1 MIAAQSSKKTKSGLA
16 CVIAVLAGTLTGTLL
31 LQALWSSPVAL
42 LIPNAPGTVR
52 EHLSF
57 WTAAMASALT
67 KSAQAATQWTA
78 YKQWVSE
85 LPLLIQCFFLGRL
98 LIAGAGGLIAAVAA
112 AWAVL
117 ADDRTRPTRGRSLI
131 DGRHAVALMRKD
143 AKREVSGGTPGIH
156 LHPGVQ
162 ISSTRESRHFLVL
175 GGSGSG
181 KTQVIWQLLGEAI
194 QRRDRVIVFDPKGDF
209 YSKLP
214 GEEPCLLAPWDE
226 RSWRWDLAAD
236 CPAFAD
242 ARALAARLIPANDKD
257 PMWANASREVLVAV
271 IASLQAA
278 KGNGWTF
285 RDLRE
290 ALNSP
295 LKVLQE
301 HAAKH
306 NPEALRSLEDASK
319 TTQSILINLS
329 AFLSPIADMDRAWGD
344 SVAPTFSMRR
354 WVRGTK
360 ALPKVVVIQGSQRFE
375 QATAFLAAG
384 IFNVLAGL
392 VASPELPDSTTR
404 RIWLFLDEF
413 PQLGRLEDVGA
424 LVRLGR
430 SKGIRVVLGV
440 QDIAELRQIYGSDR
454 AEAWTSSLA
463 TSIYTR
469 LEGGSTAQWVSKRI
483 GEQEREEHSRSSTEG
498 TSGRSATD
506 QSSLRRSPTVLPVDL
521 KTLLGPRA
529 DGVDVLVDGFDSGI
543 YLVRY
548 PHQKLSAKRKPFV
561 PARWVS
567 APAQDAARAASS
579 NSDALT
585 TGLCASAFG
594 AEPTTHEDAE
604 PAPAPSRRRRW
615 VQRPSSDKQ

>member
-1 MIAAQSSKKTKSGLA
+1 MTKDESPPTKFGLA
-16 CVIAVLAGTLTGTLL
+16 CIAAIGAGALTSTIV
-31 LQALWSSPVAL
+31 LQALWSSPVTAL
-42 LIPNAPGTVR
+42 VPNAPGTVYD
-52 EHLSF
+52 HLTF
-57 WTAAMASALT
+57 WASAALSALT
-67 KSAQAATQWTA
+67 RNAHAAAQWAA
-78 YKQWVSE
+78 YKQWVTE
-85 LPLLIQCFFLGRL
+85 LPLLVRSLFIGRL
-98 LIAGAGGLIAAVAA
+98 LVAGTAGVAVAGAA
-112 AWAVL
+112 AWLVL
-117 ADDRTRPTRGRSLI
+117 ADERISPSRGRLLMKGPRALSL
-131 DGRHAVALMRKD
+131 LKKD
-143 AKREVSGGTPGIH
+143 AEREISGSTPGIH
-156 LHPGVQ
+156 LHPGVR

-181 KTQVIWQLLGEAI
+181 KTQVIWQLLGEAT
-194 QRRDRVIVFDPKGDF
+194 RRGDRVIVFDPKGDF
-209 YSKLP
+209 YSRMP
-214 GEEPCLLAPWDE
+214 GEDPCLLAPWDD
-226 RSWRWDLAAD
+226 RSSRWDLAAD

-271 IASLQAA
+271 IASLQAS
-278 KGNGWTF
+278 KGTGWTF

-295 LKVLQE
+295 LEVLQE
-301 HAAKH
+301 NAAIH
-306 NPEALRSLEDASK
+306 NPEALRSLEEASK

-344 SVAPTFSMRR
+344 SSKPGFSMRR
-354 WVRGTK
+354 WVKGAK
-360 ALPKVVVIQGSQRFE
+360 SLPKVVVIQGSQRFE
-375 QATAFLAAG
+375 QSTSFLAAG

-392 VASPELPDSTTR
+392 VASPELPDSSTR

-430 SKGIRVVLGV
+430 SKGIRVVIGV
-440 QDIAELRQIYGSDR
+440 QDVAELRQIYGSDR

-483 GEQEREEHSRSSTEG
+483 GEQERVEHSRSSTDSP
-498 TSGRSATD
+498 SGRSKTE

-548 PHQKLSAKRKPFV
+548 PHQKLTARRKPFV
-561 PARWVS
+561 PASWVT
-567 APAQDAARAASS
+567 APAQDAARAAASITE
-579 NSDALT
+579 AQP
-585 TGLCASAFG
+585 TGSEASKP
-594 AEPTTHEDAE
+594 ESCQDDP
-604 PAPAPSRRRRW
+604 PAPAAPQPRRRRW
-615 VQRPSSDKQ
+615 TQRPAPDKQ